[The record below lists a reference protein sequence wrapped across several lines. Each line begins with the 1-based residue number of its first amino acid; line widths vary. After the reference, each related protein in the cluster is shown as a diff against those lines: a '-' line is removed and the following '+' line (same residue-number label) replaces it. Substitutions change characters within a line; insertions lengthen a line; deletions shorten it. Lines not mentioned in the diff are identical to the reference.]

1 MLTNRRGRVR
11 IGLAKGKEGCHVTS
25 SYWFWW
31 MRWLEYLGVV
41 AFSASGAMKGIRK
54 QMDPFGVVILGLFEA
69 TGGGVMRDLLLG
81 ITPPSMFRDPT
92 YALIAITTAVV
103 MTISPLRRTMTR
115 NAEAFDRTMFLL
127 DTVGLGMFT
136 VIGVR
141 TTIAAYPST
150 GIFAML
156 FVGVTAGVGGGT
168 IRDVL
173 AGEIPMIFTKH
184 VYALACLAGA
194 AVCALLWKASPSWAM
209 LAGAA
214 TVIVLRVLA
223 RHYRWNLPQ
232 SKL

>member
-1 MLTNRRGRVR
+1 MKTM
-11 IGLAKGKEGCHVTS
+11 
-25 SYWFWW
+25 YWW

-41 AFSASGAMKGIRK
+41 AFGASGAMKGIRK
-54 QMDPFGVVILGLFEA
+54 QMDPGGVLFLGLVEA

-92 YALIAITTAVV
+92 YALIAIFVALVL
-103 MTISPLRRTMTR
+103 TISPLRRKITH
-115 NAEAFDRTMFLL
+115 NAQRFDGILFLL
-127 DTVGLGMFT
+127 DTLGLGVFT

-156 FVGVTAGVGGGT
+156 FVGVITGVGGGI

-194 AVCALLWKASPSWAM
+194 AVCAALWHVSPSWAM
-209 LAGAA
+209 AAGAV
-214 TVIVLRVLA
+214 TVIILRVLA
-223 RHYRWNLPQ
+223 RHYHWNLPQ